1 MNYVIEMIVLLVGVI
16 TLLIGLRKKQK
27 LMLGLGIGVL
37 ATFIVLGIPDFIE
50 GFKAGF
56 SEQMYKKLMMDIN
69 MSPFWYAVRMG
80 LSFKRDRLT

>member
-56 SEQMYKKLMMDIN
+56 SE
-69 MSPFWYAVRMG
+69 
-80 LSFKRDRLT
+80 